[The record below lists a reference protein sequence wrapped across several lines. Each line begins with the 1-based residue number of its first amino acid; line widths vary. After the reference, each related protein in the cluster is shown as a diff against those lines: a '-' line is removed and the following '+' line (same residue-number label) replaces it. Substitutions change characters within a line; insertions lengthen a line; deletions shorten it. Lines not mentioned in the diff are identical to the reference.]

1 MERFTY
7 FSYHALWEV
16 VDWIFPPTCSGCGK
30 NGERWCSSCDLLLIP
45 LHSQICLFCGYPI
58 DSGEICEKCKN
69 DRPSYTKLR
78 SIYTYQ
84 GELRNALHRLKYNND
99 LGVGEIMGKKCSEY
113 LSLLKWDVDL
123 ILPVP
128 LGKKRRRER
137 GYNQS
142 ALIAF
147 PLAIILNIPY
157 SSKAILR
164 KKETVTQIEF
174 NAEERKQ
181 NVKNAFSANPVLVQ
195 HKNILIIDDVITT
208 GSTMDACTL
217 ELIRAGAR
225 NVYGLSVARTMISKN
240 FT

>member
-7 FSYHALWEV
+7 FSYHAFWEV

-30 NGERWCSSCDLLLIP
+30 IGERWCSSCDLQLTP
-45 LHSQICLFCGYPI
+45 LYDQICQICGYPMQ
-58 DSGEICEKCKN
+58 SGKICEKCKN

-78 SIYTYQ
+78 SIYAYKA
-84 GELRNALHRLKYNND
+84 ELRNALHRLKYNND
-99 LGVGEIMGKKCSEY
+99 LGVGEIMGKKCAEY
-113 LSLLKWDVDL
+113 LSFLNWDIDL

-147 PLAIILNIPY
+147 PLALILNIPY
-157 SSKAILR
+157 NPKAIIR

-174 NAEERKQ
+174 KAEERKQ
-181 NVKNAFSANPVLVQ
+181 NVKDAFLANTSVVNG
-195 HKNILIIDDVITT
+195 KNVLIIDDVITT
-208 GSTMDACTL
+208 GSTMDSCAL
-217 ELIRAGAR
+217 ELKIAGAR
-225 NVYGLSVARTMISKN
+225 NVYGLSVARTMIGKK